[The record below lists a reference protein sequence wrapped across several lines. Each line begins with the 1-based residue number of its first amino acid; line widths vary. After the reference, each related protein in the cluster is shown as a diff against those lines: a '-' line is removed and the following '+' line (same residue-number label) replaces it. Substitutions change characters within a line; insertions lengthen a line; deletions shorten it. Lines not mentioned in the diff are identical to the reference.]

1 VTMVTL
7 LFFDSTLSNM
17 YLASICSVMSDA
29 TSSVYLTYAFRVVP
43 PELCAAAAACPMA
56 ALHLGSL
63 LRAVLAI
70 VLKSSCQDLYIVFW
84 AFTWCSCVAFWF
96 LPGVW
101 SAPGLQSSASMR
113 DGFEPPRRGTLRAL
127 MEFLRLYMDPVIL
140 SWSCFWWFAYSAA
153 QSAQSSSEAL
163 LFEIGRTGRGGDVN
177 VEWANVCIEALTF
190 FLVLLPALRPARF
203 RTELLWMFIAPPM
216 LLASCAAVIA
226 PRMSSFWSVCIVS
239 TCLQGLLALM
249 ISVAAGNTAAALR
262 GKSESRPRYTQTIIT
277 NCCISVGASRVFRW
291 WFLLDD
297 VLSDSFHVVAVSCI
311 CAAVSPAVVSCV
323 GECGMKAFYYSR
335 TR

>member
-1 VTMVTL
+1 MIELEDCKTL
-7 LFFDSTLSNM
+7 F
-17 YLASICSVMSDA
+17 V
-29 TSSVYLTYAFRVVP
+29 
-43 PELCAAAAACPMA
+43 
-56 ALHLGSL
+56 
-63 LRAVLAI
+63 
-70 VLKSSCQDLYIVFW
+70 VFW
-84 AFTWCSCVAFWF
+84 AFTWCSSVAFWF

-101 SAPGLQSSASMR
+101 SAPGLQSSASMS
-113 DGFEPPRRGTLRAL
+113 DGFEPPRRCTLRSNL
-127 MEFLRLYMDPVIL
+127 EFLRLYMDPVIL
-140 SWSCFWWFAYSAA
+140 SWSIFWWFAYSAYYTA
-153 QSAQSSSEAL
+153 TSSSEAL

-177 VEWANVCIEALTF
+177 AEWVDVCIEALTF

-239 TCLQGLLALM
+239 TCLRGLLALM

-262 GKSESRPRYTQTIIT
+262 SKSESRPRYTQTIIT
-277 NCCISVGASRVFRW
+277 NCFISMFASAVFRR
-291 WFLLDD
+291 WFLRDD